1 MTTESTPSGSKS
13 VVIPLKEFI
22 PIGSGLA
29 GVVAL
34 IGFLSFWAVIPER
47 VNKLEISDREQS
59 ADIRAIRDDNA
70 QRREMLASINS
81 TLAQINERTKRL
93 EDHLIK

>member
-1 MTTESTPSGSKS
+1 MTTESKS
-13 VVIPLKEFI
+13 VIIPCKELIPL
-22 PIGSGLA
+22 GSGIA
-29 GVVAL
+29 GLIAL
-34 IGFLSFWAVIPER
+34 IGFLSFWAIIPER

-59 ADIRAIRDDNA
+59 AEIRSIRDDNA
-70 QRREMLASINS
+70 QRREMLASIGA